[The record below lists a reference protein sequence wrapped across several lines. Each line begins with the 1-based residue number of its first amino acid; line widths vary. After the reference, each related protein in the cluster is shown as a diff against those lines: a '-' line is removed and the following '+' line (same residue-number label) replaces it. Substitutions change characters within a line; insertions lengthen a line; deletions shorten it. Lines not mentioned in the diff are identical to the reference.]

1 MANAEPVTMASGF
14 VEDAEAQAR
23 FAARQRYL
31 AWRGRLLPV
40 AAVIVFLL
48 VWWQAV
54 EIFDI
59 KPFIAPSPVA
69 VAEVLYTRF
78 DMLMANLLPTAIEAV
93 SGFAL
98 GNLAAISLATVFVY
112 RKTMEEALFPIA
124 VMVNTIPVVAKAPIL
139 VLLLGNGMEP
149 KIAIA
154 AIICF
159 FPTLV
164 NMTRGLRDVR
174 SEQLELMRVLSA
186 TPREVFLRI
195 RVPNALPYLFSA
207 LKIAASTAVI
217 GAIVGEWIGSTRG
230 IGALIIQ
237 STYNFDSPLL
247 YATIVVGSTFS
258 ALFFGVISLVER
270 RVLRWNVPHNA

>member
-1 MANAEPVTMASGF
+1 MASAF
-14 VEDAEAQAR
+14 AEDAEAQAR
-23 FAARQRYL
+23 FRAHKRYL

-40 AAVIVFLL
+40 AAVAFFLL

-59 KPFIAPSPVA
+59 QPFIAPSPVA
-69 VAEVLYTRF
+69 VAQVLYDRF

-93 SGFAL
+93 SGFIL
-98 GNLAAISLATVFVY
+98 GNLAAITLATAFVY

-174 SEQLELMRVLSA
+174 AEQLELMRILSA

-217 GAIVGEWIGSTRG
+217 GAIVGEWIGSTKG

-237 STYNFDSPLL
+237 STYNFNSPLL

-258 ALFFGVISLVER
+258 ALFFGVISLAEKR
-270 RVLRWNVPHNA
+270 LLRWNVTHNA